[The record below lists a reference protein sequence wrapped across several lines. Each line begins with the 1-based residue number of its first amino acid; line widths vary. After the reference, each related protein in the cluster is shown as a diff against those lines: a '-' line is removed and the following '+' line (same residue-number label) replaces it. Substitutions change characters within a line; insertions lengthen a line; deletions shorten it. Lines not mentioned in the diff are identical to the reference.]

1 MAIASKRFYSACCF
15 MIVFSICYN
24 ALLLKSVYVTRI
36 TKRGVMLSSKEAS
49 IPAKFTPESLP
60 LPCDSSDFYTADCWL
75 KSFRKRWVTT
85 EIKRRQTKRGKA
97 DRFVNPRDFIQ
108 SLALLMCCA
117 WGAVVSGV
125 IIAVLSL
132 SQINTPREWLLTLG
146 LLARLTLTE
155 SKNHNHVHQ
164 YLSFYSAAQ
173 VQPSTSQQYETLST
187 KRYMQQSIFIHL
199 DCILAIIS
207 MMLLR
212 SGDVELN
219 PGPPKDR
226 KTNDSNKPEP
236 TKVFDELSQASLSVS
251 VNSKSVCSDVGGL
264 PPCDEFMDTFTTP
277 ASDDGIQSM
286 GESDLRELDH
296 TDSIIDPHQPESDLM
311 TKGAFKP
318 FENTIDLQNIQP
330 QVENEPEPTN
340 YITFTHKSGHTRRP
354 VHYSEGV
361 QDMPDYYEVEDRW
374 KKEEFAEQVNK
385 ELDLLVLKGLPNS
398 FAKYHLDDCTVAFF
412 GHANRLYRAGCHCNY
427 CSICGRRKQDV
438 ATDENASGKYDSH
451 IFSKGILT
459 VFRRIHCY
467 NSSRASDSP
476 KQKPLISIKYTE
488 FIYDFVLDERLGTS
502 AWTYELHCRDCEQ
515 NCSAA
520 EQKLRDVYVDL
531 MGQDELK
538 SVEFLNKNY
547 WFQFILAII
556 MFRGLLVSEK
566 LNNCFN
572 KPLFKAGF
580 TELWS
585 FCKSV
590 LGALKLRDSKNP
602 DLMAKFDQILKALKI
617 PDLRL
622 FLLPNRQI
630 SKEKAAFLYSFEYIL
645 RCPMFTRLVT
655 SSENGTFLYWK
666 FDCFHVVLPLDDISR
681 KYFDHFQNILIES
694 PEKHLILR
702 WTNWSTS
709 SIAERSAKSDAIRI
723 RYNPNTTPQ
732 LFPPVLLQ
740 ENAQLRD
747 EVTNK
752 ICHLASVADLDP
764 KLLASCKIMTARH
777 EGLIGHQYPFLDT
790 SAAWDPKSS
799 YSEETSP
806 VTVVF
811 GKDRNSDDDNK
822 YIEKAVCLSPL
833 QITEIISE
841 LESENKQL
849 KEKVD
854 RMNEHG
860 NIDIDELVDMRS
872 RMDKAEADLVKEK
885 AKIKD
890 KQKKARKIITN
901 YKQSLNIKDKE
912 LSEAKAKIAEESQ
925 RADREAQRVE
935 EEKMKAEE
943 EKMEAEKTISLLQ
956 KQIRILQEQLKEK
969 DTKHSQDMVR
979 RMGETTVNNLMET
992 MRNKGVRLPC
1002 QYSRSFSEVLQ
1013 NTKFDTTTK
1022 AKCTSVFRSLQDLTL
1037 LIAGSK
1043 ANHESAFTSMEIHRS
1058 ITN

>member
-1 MAIASKRFYSACCF
+1 
-15 MIVFSICYN
+15 
-24 ALLLKSVYVTRI
+24 
-36 TKRGVMLSSKEAS
+36 MLSSKEAS
-49 IPAKFTPESLP
+49 IPAKSVPPASLRLSGP
-60 LPCDSSDFYTADCWL
+60 LPCDNSDFYTADCWL

-97 DRFVNPRDFIQ
+97 DCQRLVNPRDFIQ
-108 SLALLMCCA
+108 SLVWLIFCA
-117 WGAVVSGV
+117 WDAVVSGV
-125 IIAVLSL
+125 NISILSL
-132 SQINTPREWLLTLG
+132 SQVNTPRVWLLTLG
-146 LLARLTLTE
+146 LLARLILTQE
-155 SKNHNHVHQ
+155 PAADNHNCR
-164 YLSFYSAAQ
+164 SFCSAAH
-173 VQPSTSQQYETLST
+173 VQLSTSQQYETLPM
-187 KRYMQQSIFIHL
+187 KGHMQQSIFILL
-199 DCILAIIS
+199 DCILTIM

-226 KTNDSNKPEP
+226 KTNQTNNSNKPAKLTEVANEAQ
-236 TKVFDELSQASLSVS
+236 TSFGVS
-251 VNSKSVCSDVGGL
+251 VNSKSACSDVGGL
-264 PPCDEFMDTFTTP
+264 PPCDEFMDTYTTP
-277 ASDDGIQSM
+277 ASDDDSIHSM
-286 GESDLRELDH
+286 HGSDINTTRELDH
-296 TDSIIDPHQPESDLM
+296 TDHDSIIDPHQPES
-311 TKGAFKP
+311 
-318 FENTIDLQNIQP
+318 ENTIDLQNLNS

-374 KKEEFAEQVNK
+374 TKEEFAKKVNK

-398 FAKYHLDDCTVAFF
+398 FAKDHLDDRTVAFF

-476 KQKPLISIKYTE
+476 KQKPLIPIKYTE

-515 NCSAA
+515 NCSTA

-752 ICHLASVADLDP
+752 ICHLASVAYLDP
-764 KLLASCKIMTARH
+764 KLLASCKIMIARH
-777 EGLIGHQYPFLDT
+777 EGLISHQYPFLDT

-811 GKDRNSDDDNK
+811 GKDRNNDDDSK
-822 YIEKAVCLSPL
+822 YIEKAVCRSPL
-833 QITEIISE
+833 QITERISE

-849 KEKVD
+849 KEKV
-854 RMNEHG
+854 NEHG

-885 AKIKD
+885 AKTKV
-890 KQKKARKIITN
+890 KQKKAGKLIISLQ
-901 YKQSLNIKDKE
+901 QSLEIKDKE
-912 LSEAKAKIAEESQ
+912 LSEAKTKIAEESQ

-943 EKMEAEKTISLLQ
+943 EKMEAEETISLLK
-956 KQIRILQEQLKEK
+956 KQIRILQGQLKEQ
-969 DTKHSQDMVR
+969 DTKHSPDM
-979 RMGETTVNNLMET
+979 L
-992 MRNKGVRLPC
+992 
-1002 QYSRSFSEVLQ
+1002 
-1013 NTKFDTTTK
+1013 
-1022 AKCTSVFRSLQDLTL
+1022 
-1037 LIAGSK
+1037 
-1043 ANHESAFTSMEIHRS
+1043 
-1058 ITN
+1058 